1 MPKRAPMRLDEI
13 GLTSAT
19 EPAAERDDG
28 RPGRE
33 PTVGVLCRVPESL
46 HRELRILAAERGTK
60 IQALIL
66 REIERLVRDRKKA
79 S

>member
-1 MPKRAPMRLDEI
+1 MRLDEI
-13 GLTSAT
+13 GLTSAAG
-19 EPAAERDDG
+19 PVAAEQDDD

-66 REIERLVRDRKKA
+66 REIERLVRERRKA